1 MQREI
6 SKCFKRVKAVF
17 VWASDMETA
26 GVGEYWSDFAESVKN
41 GSIARA
47 DCDDFA
53 LTVLELGIEDYGW
66 DREQCQIAR
75 VLTEQG
81 AADKPFDHAIAIYE
95 GMIFDNR
102 QRGPVPV
109 GWPSYRY
116 YDYCGIPITEWKLY
130 AGGADFLDTGRW

>member
-1 MQREI
+1 M
-6 SKCFKRVKAVF
+6 SSVDAVF
-17 VWASDMETA
+17 RRVSDCFIWASDKETSGLFEHWGA
-26 GVGEYWSDFAESVKN
+26 FTDSRRKGVIS
-41 GSIARA
+41 RR